1 MGPALS
7 RSCSP
12 LAVTGIRVNAN
23 GFTVLLADAPPPDRR
38 NAEAKAALREA
49 KARLDEVVILPAL
62 RISWGCLE
70 SPPAAA
76 KPRCGCLGE
85 PLHFF
90 HFSAEAR

>member
-1 MGPALS
+1 MGPALL

-23 GFTVLLADAPPPDRR
+23 GFTVLTAEEPAENRR

-49 KARLDEVVILPAL
+49 EARLDEMLILPAL

-70 SPPAAA
+70 SPPEAAN
-76 KPRCGCLGE
+76 PR
-85 PLHFF
+85 
-90 HFSAEAR
+90 